1 MPKFHPIPNTRARA
15 LQHGGPDANNQPAEH
30 SISNGQGNPCR
41 HCLNYIPKDAKMLI
55 CAYRPFP
62 SSQPYAEIGP
72 IFLCADDCTP
82 FSGDTPEILQ
92 GDASVLI
99 KGYTS
104 DNRIAYGTG
113 KIVTKP
119 DIADEVNVILRQKG
133 IEYVHV
139 RSATNNCYLTKITLD

>member
-1 MPKFHPIPNTRARA
+1 MSKFHPMPPPHARA

-30 SISNGQGNPCR
+30 SISDGQGNPCR
-41 HCLNYIPKDAKMLI
+41 HCLKYIPKNNKMLI

-62 SSQPYAEIGP
+62 SAQPYAEIGP
-72 IFLCADDCTP
+72 IFLCDKDCAP
-82 FSGDTPEILQ
+82 FNGNTPEILQ

-113 KIVTKP
+113 KIIPKP
-119 DIADEVNVILRQKG
+119 DIAKEAKF
-133 IEYVHV
+133 
-139 RSATNNCYLTKITLD
+139 